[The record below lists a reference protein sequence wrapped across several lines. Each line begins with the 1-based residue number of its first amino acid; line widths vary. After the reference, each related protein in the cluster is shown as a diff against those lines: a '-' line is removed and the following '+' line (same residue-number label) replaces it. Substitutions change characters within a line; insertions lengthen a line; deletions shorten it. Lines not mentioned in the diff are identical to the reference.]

1 MKKRMKSYVDR
12 GNEYLAKKEQK
23 KAIDMITKGLQYY
36 SENIIEAISPYSS
49 SDAGLLVIVLRHIAD
64 EVEKNNSGAKE
75 FAEQMSKCLV
85 FPDMKETTKIKKAN
99 RE

>member
-1 MKKRMKSYVDR
+1 MEKRMKSYVDR
-12 GNEYLAKKEQK
+12 GNKYLAKGEQK
-23 KAIDMITKGLQYY
+23 KAVDMVTKGLQYY
-36 SENIIEAISPYSS
+36 SENILEAISPYSA

-64 EVEKNNSGAKE
+64 KVEKNNTGAKE

-85 FPDMKETTKIKKAN
+85 FPDIKEVTKIKKAN